1 MEGLAHRSGY
11 SSFERPIPAPG
22 QAASKAGTYY
32 WFMTEKKPAGA
43 ALMRF
48 LAAASFAYILLMPV
62 SQGLLL
68 VAVFAVMVTSALM
81 TSVIQR
87 KVLTLPLLGVAFFTL
102 LLGILGLLVGA
113 DNPGLVN
120 SAGVFVI
127 APVVYFVSIAALGHS
142 SLKTLLTTCA
152 VMTVISGTYILV
164 YVGGELGVIPQ
175 IIPDIV
181 LELTGAG
188 FGRTGD
194 ATEIRFYG
202 LSTLAA
208 SAPMWLASLMVERD
222 DLLPRM
228 SLRAAAAA
236 AGIAGAMVGG
246 RRAIIV
252 VLVLIPLVAWVV
264 KRSTMRR
271 GPLTLSPLGALG
283 AMAALIAVIFAT
295 PAIISHPLVVNTWGA
310 VVSFFTGVSSDASTS
325 QTERN
330 EQADQLLMAWSQSP
344 IWGHG
349 LGAII
354 PGYSRSDTQPW
365 QFELQ
370 YHVLLMQTGVIGVLL
385 ALAIAIFVVV
395 AIRRAAS
402 LRPDMLSTLTVTL
415 CAGIAMLIAN
425 ASNPYLQAP
434 AHMWA
439 IFLPLAVLN
448 VMLRGP
454 APLDVERARLPQP
467 STLG

>member
-1 MEGLAHRSGY
+1 
-11 SSFERPIPAPG
+11 
-22 QAASKAGTYY
+22 
-32 WFMTEKKPAGA
+32 MTEKRPAGA

-48 LAAASFAYILLMPV
+48 LAVASFAFVLLMPV
-62 SQGLLL
+62 SQGVLLI
-68 VAVFAVMVTSALM
+68 AVFGVMVTAALM
-81 TSVIQR
+81 TSLVQR
-87 KVLTLPLLGVAFFTL
+87 KVLTLPLMGVAFFTL
-102 LLGILGLLVGA
+102 LLGSFGLMVGA

-120 SAGVFVI
+120 SAGVFAI
-127 APVVYFVSIAALGHS
+127 APMVYFVSITALGHS
-142 SLKTLLTTCA
+142 SLKALLGTCA
-152 VMTVISGTYILV
+152 VMTVIAGTYILV
-164 YVGGELGVIPQ
+164 YVGGELGVIPR
-175 IIPDIV
+175 IIPDFV

-188 FGRTGD
+188 FGKTGD
-194 ATEIRFYG
+194 AIEIRFYG

-208 SAPMWLASLMVERD
+208 AAPAWLASLLVNRD
-222 DLLPRM
+222 DLLPRLP
-228 SLRAAAAA
+228 LRAAAAT

-271 GPLTLSPLGALG
+271 GPVTVSPLKALG
-283 AMAALIAVIFAT
+283 AMVALIAAISVT
-295 PAIISHPLVVNTWGA
+295 PAVIAHPLVVNTWGA
-310 VVSFFTGVSSDASTS
+310 LVSFFSGVSSDVSTS

-330 EQADQLLMAWSQSP
+330 EQADQLLRAWSQSP

-349 LGAII
+349 LGAVI

-385 ALAIAIFVVV
+385 TLTIAVFVVA

-425 ASNPYLQAP
+425 ATNPYLQAP

-439 IFLPLAVLN
+439 IFLPLGVIN
-448 VMLRGP
+448 VMLRDH
-454 APLDVERARLPQP
+454 APRPVEKAPPPLP
-467 STLG
+467 STLR